1 MTALWYS
8 IGSVFYG
15 CVLNL
20 FVITSL
26 NSQNTLNFISVCV
39 WGGICLSVLAVPTLY
54 LCCGKSRCEY
64 KMHATCFPGAWFYD
78 GARWAAEKKAK
89 WEKIRM
95 PGERPSGQ
103 GLLLCDAYVRNRH
116 GRGSKG

>member
-26 NSQNTLNFISVCV
+26 NSQNTLNFICVCV
-39 WGGICLSVLAVPTLY
+39 WGGGDCEGWVASLLYPGFIIKQTILPERIVYSTLTY
-54 LCCGKSRCEY
+54 AL
-64 KMHATCFPGAWFYD
+64 
-78 GARWAAEKKAK
+78 
-89 WEKIRM
+89 
-95 PGERPSGQ
+95 
-103 GLLLCDAYVRNRH
+103 
-116 GRGSKG
+116 